1 MIVYGPAAEA
11 DKPAFLEELLNLS
24 QARNGPWMLCEDCN
38 MIYHAED
45 KNNDCLDWRRM
56 GQFRNFLNVA
66 TLKEIHLQG
75 RLFTWSNEC
84 VDPTL

>member
-45 KNNDCLDWRRM
+45 KNNDCLD
-56 GQFRNFLNVA
+56 
-66 TLKEIHLQG
+66 
-75 RLFTWSNEC
+75 
-84 VDPTL
+84 